1 MSPCGTP
8 ALTWAHV
15 FTLLHARLAAISY
28 SFNTLR
34 QADFAIAD
42 FA

>member
-15 FTLLHARLAAISY
+15 FTLLHGRLVAISY
-28 SFNTLR
+28 SFNTLC
-34 QADFAIAD
+34 QAHFAIGIA
-42 FA
+42 